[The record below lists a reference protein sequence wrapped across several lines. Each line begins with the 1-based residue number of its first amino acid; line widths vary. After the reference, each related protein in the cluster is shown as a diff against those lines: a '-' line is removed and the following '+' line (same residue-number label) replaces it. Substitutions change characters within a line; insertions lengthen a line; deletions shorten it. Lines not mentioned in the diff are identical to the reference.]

1 MGGSIEHKIFMVSID
16 SDDVRGR
23 QENMPPSTKS
33 MDDREKFPIVDVVVP
48 FCLVERM
55 GYASNGSKLSPVILL

>member
-1 MGGSIEHKIFMVSID
+1 MGGSIERKIFMVSID

-33 MDDREKFPIVDVVVP
+33 MDDCEKFPIVDVVVL
-48 FCLVERM
+48 FHLVERM
-55 GYASNGSKLSPVILL
+55 GYASNGSKSSPVILL